1 MNKDAGFGIRGR
13 LFLAFSAIAATTIAA
28 SVVGWL
34 SYDSLGGDLRR
45 IVSESIPAVTLGARL
60 AEKGGLLMATA
71 PALVAASDES
81 ERNRIWSNLKV
92 HEREMA
98 ALMGRMELQVFDETV
113 KSTLRGLVK
122 SLSQNLQALDE
133 DVRQGFRYASRNTNL
148 VERMRWAHAEFMDEV
163 EPMLGDVRF
172 NVELALERVGKSS
185 SAGERSGYQETLETN
200 IRRQEAL
207 ARINADGNLVVGLL
221 ARAASLREL
230 DPLQDTYLFLG
241 EVKSGLTEELALLE
255 ELPSALSLR
264 QAVDDILAYMDGD
277 ASLFELRRKELAI
290 QKRGQK
296 LLETNRTL
304 VGKIQNLLRRQVDI
318 GNAAAI
324 AATAGSR
331 DAIQRGKVVFLLMA
345 SGGLAVA
352 VLVVWLY
359 VGRNL
364 VRRIRELD
372 HAMLAIA
379 AGDLE
384 TRVPVGGRDE
394 ISDMA
399 KALDTFRDTLV
410 ETQAELVQAGK
421 LAALGQLTTGIAHEL
436 NQPIAAILS
445 YAHNGRILLERNKT
459 EEVDSNLEK
468 ISDLAKR
475 TGDLISHLKNLAR
488 MPSKQMERVD
498 LNFITV
504 NALSLMEARTHKEG
518 VEVVLEFPEHGPW
531 VQAEA
536 IRLEQVI
543 INLIGNALDSMKA
556 HDRRELTVLA
566 KEDNGKV
573 VLAVKDTGEGIPKEN
588 LARLFD
594 PFFTTKDP
602 GEGLG
607 LGLSISYNIV
617 KDFGGSIKVS
627 SKMGRGS
634 SFSMTLIQA

>member
-13 LFLAFSAIAATTIAA
+13 LFLAFGAIAATTIAA

-34 SYDSLGGDLRR
+34 SYDSLGGNLRI
-45 IVSESIPAVTLGARL
+45 IVSENIPAVTLGARL

-81 ERNRIWSNLKV
+81 ERSRIWSNLKV

-98 ALMGRMELQVFDETV
+98 ALMGRMELQVFDEIV

-185 SAGERSGYQETLETN
+185 SAGERIGYQETLETN

-241 EVKSGLTEELALLE
+241 EVKSGLAEELALLE

-290 QKRGQK
+290 HKRGQK

-324 AATAGSR
+324 AATARSR

-445 YAHNGRILLERNKT
+445 YAHNGRILLDRNKT
-459 EEVDSNLEK
+459 EEVDSNLKK

-488 MPSKQMERVD
+488 RPSKQMERVD

-594 PFFTTKDP
+594 PFFTTKEP